1 MDWVQTQSG
10 MVINL
15 GLVTH
20 INFTKASGG
29 LITARLYF
37 VGHPIDKSASLMLV
51 DDDAQ
56 RLADW
61 FK

>member
-20 INFTKASGG
+20 ILFTKAQDRI
-29 LITARLYF
+29 LTARLYF
-37 VGHPIDKSASLMLV
+37 VGHPVDESASLVLV